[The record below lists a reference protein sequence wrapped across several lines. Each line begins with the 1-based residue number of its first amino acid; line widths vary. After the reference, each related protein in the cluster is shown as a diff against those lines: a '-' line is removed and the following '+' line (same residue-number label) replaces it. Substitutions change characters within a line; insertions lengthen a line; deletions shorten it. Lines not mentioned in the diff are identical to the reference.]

1 MSRTL
6 VIEGIGAYGP
16 GFSCWQDL
24 ATLLAQG
31 SAPLDLPANKP
42 PAPALITSA
51 ERRRAPQTVKYSVEA
66 ASQAVQASGRKAAS
80 LTTVFASGM
89 GDVGITDQ
97 MCRALTRQPKV
108 ISPTIFHNSVHNAPA
123 GYWSIGAGAHAAS
136 SSISAFVDT
145 LAVTLLETWSQ
156 AAFGRRPVLC
166 VVADMAVQ
174 PPMRAICP
182 IPAAAAI
189 ALVVS
194 PAELSER
201 SAQIAR
207 IELGVEAL
215 PQAHAPD
222 PTRYPLGPAMAFLSM
237 VHGVG
242 ARDMLLPLGT
252 STGLRARLS

>member
-16 GFSCWQDL
+16 GFSCWQEL
-24 ATLLAQG
+24 AGLLEQG
-31 SAPLDLPANKP
+31 GDPMDLPANKP
-42 PAPALITSA
+42 PSPALITSA

-66 ASQAVQASGRKAAS
+66 ASQAVQASGRKASLLAS
-80 LTTVFASGM
+80 VFASGM

-97 MCRALTRQPKV
+97 MCRALNREPKV

-145 LAVTLLETWSQ
+145 FAVTLLEAWSQ

-166 VVADMAVQ
+166 VVADMAIQ

-194 PAELSER
+194 PGELPERPSE
-201 SAQIAR
+201 IAR
-207 IELGVEAL
+207 VELGVEAL
-215 PQAHAPD
+215 TRAHAPD
-222 PTRYPLGPAMAFLSM
+222 PSGYPLSPAMSFLSM
-237 VHGVG
+237 LHGVG
-242 ARDMLLPLGT
+242 ERDMLLPLGT